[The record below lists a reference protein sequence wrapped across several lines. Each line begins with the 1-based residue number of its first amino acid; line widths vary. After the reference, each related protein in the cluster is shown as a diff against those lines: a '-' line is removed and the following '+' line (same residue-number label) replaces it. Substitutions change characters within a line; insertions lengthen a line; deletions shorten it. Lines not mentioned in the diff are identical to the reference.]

1 MMQASALNL
10 ANRYNQNLDCLDAI
24 ALVDEYDLESKIADQ
39 LKLFNCYD
47 RTKRYASA
55 YNLVEQNL
63 NEPNL
68 NNRVVWLNNL
78 TKINYKLSR
87 FTSAIDSSFKAVD
100 LASKV
105 PYSDPSEAI
114 IYRFYSLLKL
124 DRFDEAISALK
135 TIEDNKGIDIMLIE
149 AYDTAMMYA
158 NDKGDKLA
166 KDYAK
171 KVLDLQ
177 DKLNID
183 TFSPEAN
190 FVYIDN
196 LVANSEFKEA
206 KNEILEL
213 LPKSLKP
220 QNRARALQKMAQI
233 EISQNRYKAAVSYI
247 NECLNISENS
257 QWKELCKEQ
266 KRLVDG
272 I

>member
-1 MMQASALNL
+1 
-10 ANRYNQNLDCLDAI
+10 
-24 ALVDEYDLESKIADQ
+24 
-39 LKLFNCYD
+39 
-47 RTKRYASA
+47 
-55 YNLVEQNL
+55 
-63 NEPNL
+63 
-68 NNRVVWLNNL
+68 
-78 TKINYKLSR
+78 
-87 FTSAIDSSFKAVD
+87 
-100 LASKV
+100 
-105 PYSDPSEAI
+105 
-114 IYRFYSLLKL
+114 
-124 DRFDEAISALK
+124 
-135 TIEDNKGIDIMLIE
+135 MLIE

-213 LPKSLKP
+213 LPKDLKP

>member
-1 MMQASALNL
+1 MN
-10 ANRYNQNLDCLDAI
+10 I
-24 ALVDEYDLESKIADQ
+24 
-39 LKLFNCYD
+39 
-47 RTKRYASA
+47 
-55 YNLVEQNL
+55 
-63 NEPNL
+63 
-68 NNRVVWLNNL
+68 
-78 TKINYKLSR
+78 
-87 FTSAIDSSFKAVD
+87 
-100 LASKV
+100 
-105 PYSDPSEAI
+105 
-114 IYRFYSLLKL
+114 
-124 DRFDEAISALK
+124 LK

-213 LPKSLKP
+213 LPKDLKP